1 MQTKNY
7 DQILY
12 NINGKGDFELKDILI
27 EDFNPNALTRLSN
40 NTSSIEIDRAIKD
53 IYMQGKSNIKNISSN
68 ILIENGVMKYNN
80 IPLIFNEV
88 NGEISGNLD
97 FVNNRTE
104 SIVALDLKEN
114 SNIDLELIFSGKWN
128 DIKKSSIIKKLG
140 DQEFE
145 NENINELANDFADVM
160 DQLIVTE
167 NQIDSLQSNVNLNNS
182 DPLNIQNSSEQE
194 YSEEAILEI
203 RLPKLLE
210 KEKILSP
217 SYTIYSISLNS
228 INNNIIKPQKPT
240 QEDLLDNVLESILD

>member
-1 MQTKNY
+1 NY

-182 DPLNIQNSSEQE
+182 DPLNIQNSSEQ
-194 YSEEAILEI
+194 
-203 RLPKLLE
+203 
-210 KEKILSP
+210 
-217 SYTIYSISLNS
+217 
-228 INNNIIKPQKPT
+228 
-240 QEDLLDNVLESILD
+240 